1 MLDHTSTS
9 LFRAAGLLLAAAA
22 LLVVVGTINVDADD
36 GEKGAIR
43 DVISRQLDAFRRDD
57 GVTAFGF
64 ASPQIQG
71 KFGTPEFFMEMVK
84 RGYPQVYRSKSA
96 KFLGLKTI
104 GDRIVQRVI
113 LESLGNDAVIAQYFM
128 KKIDGR
134 WRISGCVLVKPG
146 EGV

>member
-1 MLDHTSTS
+1 LQ
-9 LFRAAGLLLAAAA
+9 
-22 LLVVVGTINVDADD
+22 N
-36 GEKGAIR
+36 
-43 DVISRQLDAFRRDD
+43 QLDAFRRDD
-57 GVTAFGF
+57 GVAAFDF

-71 KFGTPEFFMEMVK
+71 KFGTPEIFMEMVK

-104 GDRIVQRVI
+104 GGRIVQRVL
-113 LESLGNDAVIAQYFM
+113 LESMGNDAVIAQYFV

-134 WRISGCVLVKPG
+134 WRISGCVLVKLG